1 MTDHAFPEVT
11 IRGDRIRLRPL
22 TAADVA
28 PVVEASSDEVT
39 QTWLPLP
46 RPYVEADGRR
56 FCLEF
61 APRSRETGQGI
72 VFGIELEGRLAGA
85 IDLKRT
91 DWRARSTEIGYW
103 AAPWARGRGLM
114 REAVRL
120 LTRWVIEEQ
129 GFARVE
135 IRVATGNVAS
145 QRVAE
150 GAGYTR
156 EGILRSAGFVHDGR
170 VDLIVYSFIEGDR
183 GYDPLDAAHRHPDA
197 ITRLPPATDR
207 EESAQPQCCQASGA
221 IRSRRGK

>member
-1 MTDHAFPEVT
+1 MTHQAFPEVT

-28 PVVEASSDEVT
+28 PVVEACNDAVT

-46 RPYVEADGRR
+46 RPYTEADGRW

-61 APRSRETGQGI
+61 APRQRDSGLGV
-72 VFGIELEGRLAGA
+72 VFGIEFDGRLAGA

-91 DWRARSTEIGYW
+91 DWRARTTEIGYW
-103 AAPWARGRGLM
+103 ASPWARGRGLM
-114 REAVRL
+114 REAVRR
-120 LTRWVIEEQ
+120 LTRWVVEDQ

-135 IRVATGNVAS
+135 ILVATENAAS

-156 EGILRSAGFVHDGR
+156 EGVLRSAGYVHDGR
-170 VDLIVYSFIEGDR
+170 VDLVVYSFIERDLER
-183 GYDPLDAAHRHPDA
+183 
-197 ITRLPPATDR
+197 
-207 EESAQPQCCQASGA
+207 QAGW
-221 IRSRRGK
+221 RVQRDGR